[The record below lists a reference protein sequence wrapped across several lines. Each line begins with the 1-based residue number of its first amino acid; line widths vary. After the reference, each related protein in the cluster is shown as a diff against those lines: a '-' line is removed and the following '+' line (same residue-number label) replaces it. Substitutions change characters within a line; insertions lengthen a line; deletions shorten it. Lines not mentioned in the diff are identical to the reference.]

1 MIIWRFKRTLHRFLF
16 YKPLYTF
23 LDSFESSYLAP
34 PRTATSALAEI
45 FGFNKH
51 DSASRLHLYNQI
63 VCPIKD
69 FQTNF
74 TILRCL
80 RIWENLEFHAV
91 NIISFL
97 STRINIIFIDLSR
110 MKAIVIACCY

>member
-1 MIIWRFKRTLHRFLF
+1 MTLDMKTSDDYLTFQEDPTPF
-16 YKPLYTF
+16 FIYKPLYTF

-69 FQTNF
+69 IHVDKFYH
-74 TILRCL
+74 LGL
-80 RIWENLEFHAV
+80 
-91 NIISFL
+91 
-97 STRINIIFIDLSR
+97 
-110 MKAIVIACCY
+110 YP